1 MHLAPDPE
9 LLHAVGKLAG
19 LTLDI
24 EKVAAVAGGDIS
36 GAFRCEDSRG
46 CNWFMKINEASF
58 IEAFEAEEAGLLE
71 LGKAKML
78 RVPQVAAHGVNTGRS
93 WLLLEWLDMQP
104 GNELAARGLGVA
116 LAEMHRISAGAY
128 GWDRNNFIGAT
139 PQLNQPED
147 NWTGFYCEHRLLPQA
162 RLAENNGAPREFV
175 HKLRQFAYQLP
186 KMLADYR
193 PEPSLLHG
201 DLWGGNW
208 AQLGDGTPVIFDPA
222 VYYGDRETDL
232 AMTRLF
238 GGFPATFYEGYAA
251 EWPLAR
257 GHEWRNTLYQL
268 YHVLNHFNLFGGA
281 YLSQADRMLDQ
292 LQETCP

>member
-1 MHLAPDPE
+1 MRLAPDPE
-9 LLHAVGKLAG
+9 LLHAAGLLAG

-24 EKVAAVAGGDIS
+24 EKVAAVAGGDVS
-36 GAFRCEDSRG
+36 GAFRCEDNRG
-46 CNWFMKINEASF
+46 RSWFLKINRASF
-58 IEAFEAEEAGLLE
+58 IDAFEAEEAGLLE
-71 LGKAKML
+71 LSKAQGL
-78 RVPQVAAHGVNTGRS
+78 RVPHVAANGVTVGRS
-93 WLLLEWLDMQP
+93 WLLMEWLEMQP
-104 GNELAARGLGVA
+104 GNAAAAHKLGEALAA
-116 LAEMHRISAGAY
+116 MHRIFAGAH

-139 PQLNQPED
+139 PQSNEPKD
-147 NWTGFYCEHRLLPQA
+147 SWTGFYCERRLLPQA
-162 RLAENNGAPREFV
+162 QLAKDNGAPEDFV
-175 HKLRQFAYQLP
+175 GKLRQFVYRLP
-186 KMLADYR
+186 EVLKEYS

-208 AQLGDGTPVIFDPA
+208 SQLGDGSPVIYDPA

-238 GGFPATFYEGYAA
+238 GGFPPAFYDAYTA
-251 EWPLAR
+251 EWPFDH